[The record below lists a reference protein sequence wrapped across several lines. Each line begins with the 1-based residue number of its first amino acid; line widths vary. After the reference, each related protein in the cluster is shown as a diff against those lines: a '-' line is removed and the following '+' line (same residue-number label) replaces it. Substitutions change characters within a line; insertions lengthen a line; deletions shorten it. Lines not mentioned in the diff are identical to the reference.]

1 MSEIFDLMETQ
12 NEVFEKQMALV
23 IRRLTRKINNILDKF
38 KTDDGKLL
46 IGENVNRTLLISRDL
61 EKALRDSGYYELAE
75 KTLKQNKRLM
85 DLRIGELKDV
95 LGRKRLGGI
104 DTTTLNGL
112 LKMNFEGMK
121 GLSAININGIRETIF
136 NSVNLGLPV
145 STLREELI
153 GKLGAFEQHAKTYIR
168 TGKRIFTQQV
178 EDNVSDNIKFGEDK
192 EEDFYEYIGAPL
204 QHNSHKEC
212 IYVLTQ
218 RPDNL
223 FTQAEK
229 DDFDNG
235 IVDGI
240 SFDPMR
246 WNCQHMLAI
255 SNRKRENV

>member
-1 MSEIFDLMETQ
+1 MSEVFDLMETQ

-23 IRRLTRKINNILDKF
+23 IRRLTRQINKILDKF
-38 KTDDGKLL
+38 KTEEGMLL
-46 IGENVNRTLLISRDL
+46 IGENANRTILIAKDL
-61 EKALRDSGYYELAE
+61 EKALKNSGYYELAE

-85 DLRIGELKDV
+85 DLRLGELKDV
-95 LGRKRLGGI
+95 LNRKRLGGI
-104 DTTTLNGL
+104 DTNTLNGL
-112 LKMNFEGMK
+112 LKMNFEGMQ
-121 GLSAININGIRETIF
+121 GISASNVAAIRETVF

-145 STLREELI
+145 STLREELVS
-153 GKLGAFEQHAKTYIR
+153 KLGRFEQHANTYIR

-178 EDNVSDNIKFGEDK
+178 EDNVAENIKFGEDK

-229 DDFDNG
+229 DEFDSG
-235 IVDGI
+235 MVDGL

-246 WNCQHMLAI
+246 YNCQHVMAI
-255 SNRKRENV
+255 SNRKRTNV